1 MFDVIHGLLLLRWL
15 YCCYEWPWL
24 AGRNDAAPLFICS
37 LASMRSSDEADKE
50 AKCIPA
56 HKSACIKQQ
65 VTQDRIIAG
74 GVQLGADLHLLLK
87 LFWWRYCPTMRDS
100 KRPADILYEPQR
112 HRSG

>member
-1 MFDVIHGLLLLRWL
+1 
-15 YCCYEWPWL
+15 
-24 AGRNDAAPLFICS
+24 
-37 LASMRSSDEADKE
+37 MRSSDEADKE

-112 HRSG
+112 HRSSARRGTRMAWRIACKYMVCVCQN